1 MERRRARLEALAQVV
16 TRKFD
21 LRLKYGERRQSNGEG
36 IVIEDPARSL
46 DALGGTGQGAERLLR
61 YQKGMTIHESGHIVH
76 GSLEVAFFA
85 GKAEAERPGF
95 FRLWHALE
103 DSRVENLLI
112 TQYPGAEKNLL
123 ATLAP
128 AIEYCRTLAGAG
140 ALSPFDQCQWGL
152 YLLGRWGAGAED
164 LAWLSDGVRRLLL
177 KAEKQ
182 IREAAGSDD
191 PMVAFRQAEALYE
204 LVREWVQEQGEE
216 SALEGSSRME
226 EVRPEGTPPEEEAE
240 HEEGASEQ
248 QTQASQAAETLEEL
262 AQGRPALG
270 HWAAPWFELGEMEK
284 RVHPSAL
291 LPDELTIVIPPLG
304 KDSEYEKIIRSAGS
318 EIKVLIY
325 RLTQLIKERSY
336 TRYGGYF
343 RSGKLN
349 TPKLWKQ
356 RLQKYRLFQRR
367 VEPRKLDVAFTLLV
381 DESGSMNR
389 EGKYL
394 AAREA
399 TIFFAEVLD
408 QVGVPFEIIGYSTE
422 HSEAAMAAA
431 LGHVPAFRYRH
442 IRHSPLLHRL
452 YKTFDEPY
460 GPVKTRLVSIC
471 PRFNN
476 WDEEHLLFAHRRM
489 LGRREKEKVIIIISD
504 GQPNG
509 DARHLIATVEKL
521 SSLGIK
527 IVGVGVVDPFVKKIY
542 PNAIVVENLSQ
553 LTEEVVMI
561 LRRELLRSW
570 SGGLMGEGRA

>member
-1 MERRRARLEALAQVV
+1 M
-16 TRKFD
+16 
-21 LRLKYGERRQSNGEG
+21 
-36 IVIEDPARSL
+36 
-46 DALGGTGQGAERLLR
+46 
-61 YQKGMTIHESGHIVH
+61 
-76 GSLEVAFFA
+76 
-85 GKAEAERPGF
+85 
-95 FRLWHALE
+95 
-103 DSRVENLLI
+103 
-112 TQYPGAEKNLL
+112 
-123 ATLAP
+123 
-128 AIEYCRTLAGAG
+128 
-140 ALSPFDQCQWGL
+140 
-152 YLLGRWGAGAED
+152 
-164 LAWLSDGVRRLLL
+164 
-177 KAEKQ
+177 
-182 IREAAGSDD
+182 
-191 PMVAFRQAEALYE
+191 
-204 LVREWVQEQGEE
+204 REWVQEQGQE
-216 SALEGSSRME
+216 SDLDSASLKE
-226 EVRPEGTPPEEEAE
+226 EVRPEDMPPKGEAE
-240 HEEGASEQ
+240 REED
-248 QTQASQAAETLEEL
+248 ASQEQAQTSEASRVVEEL
-262 AQGRPALG
+262 AEGKPALG
-270 HWAAPWFELGEMEK
+270 HWAAPWFELGEKEK
-284 RVHPSAL
+284 QVHPSAT
-291 LPDELTIVIPPLG
+291 LPDELTIVIPPQG
-304 KDSEYEKIIRSAGS
+304 KDSEYEKIIRNASS
-318 EIKVLIY
+318 QIKVLIY

-408 QVGVPFEIIGYSTE
+408 QVEVPFEIIGYSTE

-442 IRHSPLLHRL
+442 IRHSSLLHRL

-460 GPVKTRLVSIC
+460 GPVKTRLVNIC

-489 LGRREKEKVIIIISD
+489 LARKEKEKVIIIVSD

-509 DARHLIATVEKL
+509 DARHLVATVQRL

-570 SGGLMGEGRA
+570 SEGVKGEAAGG